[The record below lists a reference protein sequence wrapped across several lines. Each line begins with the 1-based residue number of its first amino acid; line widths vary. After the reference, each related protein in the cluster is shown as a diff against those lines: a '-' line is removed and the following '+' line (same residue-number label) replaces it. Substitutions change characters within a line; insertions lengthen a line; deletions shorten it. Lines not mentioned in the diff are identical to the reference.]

1 MRTPGHAARQGGIP
15 FAILRAG
22 RVHYGSPEEA
32 PHHSPRPPSFARTPG
47 RGHLALAEERRG
59 AGTGGETIDKARAG
73 LREAVALVLDA
84 ESARARH
91 SPSRADMAAGRSH
104 TTADQLARRA
114 FVHSPQRSAPSCTG
128 RRSQVTVTPL
138 LRKFALT
145 THIILSVGW
154 IGAVAA
160 YLVLVVNAMASPET
174 HTLRGAWMAM
184 DLIGRYVIVP
194 AAIATVLTG
203 LVMSLATPW
212 GLFRHSWVLVSFV
225 LTCFAAV
232 VLLQHMPTV
241 VAFGRLAAAAAGAE
255 DAADLR
261 NGLRGEVL
269 HAGVG
274 LLLLAGIAALNVY
287 KPPGLTA
294 YGRRRVAQDAS
305 LARGTSPPDPVPG
318 QESGT
323 RTPVWVWV
331 VGGHAFGLAALLA
344 ILHIATGGLGHH

>member
-1 MRTPGHAARQGGIP
+1 MTPQ
-15 FAILRAG
+15 
-22 RVHYGSPEEA
+22 
-32 PHHSPRPPSFARTPG
+32 
-47 RGHLALAEERRG
+47 
-59 AGTGGETIDKARAG
+59 
-73 LREAVALVLDA
+73 
-84 ESARARH
+84 
-91 SPSRADMAAGRSH
+91 
-104 TTADQLARRA
+104 
-114 FVHSPQRSAPSCTG
+114 
-128 RRSQVTVTPL
+128 
-138 LRKFALT
+138 LRKFALA
-145 THIILSVGW
+145 THVILSVGW

-160 YLVLVVNAMASPET
+160 YLVLVVSAMASPEM
-174 HTLRGAWMAM
+174 HTLRAAWIAM
-184 DLIGRYVIVP
+184 DLIGRYAIVP
-194 AAIATVLTG
+194 SAVAAVLTG
-203 LVMSLATPW
+203 LVMSLASPW

-241 VAFGRLAAAAAGAE
+241 VAFARLAAAAAGAA

-261 NGLRGEVL
+261 NGLRGELL

-287 KPPGLTA
+287 KPAGLTA

-305 LARGTSPPDPVPG
+305 RSRDSAAPNPVPG
-318 QESGT
+318 RDSDT